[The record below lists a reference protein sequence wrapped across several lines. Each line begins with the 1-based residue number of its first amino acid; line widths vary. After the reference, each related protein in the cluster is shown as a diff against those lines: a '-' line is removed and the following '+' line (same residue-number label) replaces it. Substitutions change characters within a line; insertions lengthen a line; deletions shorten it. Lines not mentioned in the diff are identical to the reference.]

1 MNIQEYE
8 KALRKKSTE
17 ELKKFNEDYGGGD
30 LTVEQRVRNF
40 VDGSHHEARMCQ
52 LLNLK
57 TESQK
62 ITDATVKSGEAAVKS
77 AFTAKISMICSIVA
91 CVVAIIAA
99 FIAIFDVITN

>member
-8 KALRKKSTE
+8 AALQKLSPE

-40 VDGSHHEARMCQ
+40 VDESQHEARMCQ
-52 LLNLK
+52 LLKLK

-62 ITDATVKSGEAAVKS
+62 ITDSTVKSAEAAVKS
-77 AFTAKISMICSIVA
+77 ASAAKISMVCSIVA
-91 CVVAIIAA
+91 CVVAIVAA
-99 FIAIFDVITN
+99 VVTVFDLINN